1 MAFYNVINPE
11 TGETK
16 VIERP
21 MTGDNTITEW
31 YEENPDWERDWG
43 QGAAGIAELGEWK
56 IKNVNKN
63 PGWKDVL
70 DKVRKVP
77 GNTLKK
83 NNLY

>member
-1 MAFYNVINPE
+1 MKYPVVNTK
-11 TGETK
+11 TGEK
-16 VIERP
+16 KDVW
-21 MTGDNTITEW
+21 MSHTEIMGW
-31 YEENPDWERDWG
+31 YEDNPDWERDWG
-43 QGAAGIAELGEWK
+43 QGAAGVAEIGEWK

-70 DKVRKVP
+70 DKVRSVP

>member
-1 MAFYNVINPE
+1 MRYPVVNKK

-16 VIERP
+16 DVWMSHTEI
-21 MTGDNTITEW
+21 MEW
-31 YEENPDWERDWG
+31 YEENPEWERDWG

>member
-1 MAFYNVINPE
+1 MRYPVINMK

-16 VIERP
+16 DVWKHHTEIQ
-21 MTGDNTITEW
+21 EW

-43 QGAAGIAELGEWK
+43 QGAAGIIGDVGEWK
-56 IKNVNKN
+56 TTNVKKN

-70 DKVRKVP
+70 DKVRQVP
-77 GNTLKK
+77 GNTLSK